1 MPASDVFAAGSTALV
16 TGGASGIGLAVA
28 KLCRAKGMKV
38 LLVDRNSAALRQAEQ
53 DVSGADGSFA
63 VVSIVAD
70 VSQEDDWRAIKDKA
84 VSAFG
89 TIELLV
95 LNAGTGSRGTWGDS
109 DYFRTVRNFHFPGEG
124 VCRAK
129 RAAIDADVDRVDAR
143 DKHLW
148 RRERSQRPAARG
160 A

>member
-38 LLVDRNSAALRQAEQ
+38 LLV
-53 DVSGADGSFA
+53 A

-89 TIELLV
+89 SIELLV